1 MLKSRPVVLDFEG
14 FRHKKSGFIIKELAV
29 STENYCDT
37 VSFLPPT
44 SFNILSSSERRSY
57 SWVSKYL
64 HGLNWESGDYP
75 YCYLQQIFD
84 SIALRFPLATFYAKG
99 TEKTETIQKLLKKDV
114 INLEILLCP
123 KIENLKFFHET
134 PICTLHVL
142 SCPKRQRNQH
152 CARKKATLFYLWL
165 TNESTVR
172 ESSIVSTSSELVPK
186 FSGLQLYSG

>member
-14 FRHKKSGFIIKELAV
+14 FLHKKSGFIIKELAV

-84 SIALRFPLATFYAKG
+84 SIALRFP
-99 TEKTETIQKLLKKDV
+99 
-114 INLEILLCP
+114 
-123 KIENLKFFHET
+123 
-134 PICTLHVL
+134 
-142 SCPKRQRNQH
+142 
-152 CARKKATLFYLWL
+152 
-165 TNESTVR
+165 
-172 ESSIVSTSSELVPK
+172 
-186 FSGLQLYSG
+186 

>member
-37 VSFLPPT
+37 VSFLPAT

-64 HGLNWESGDYP
+64 HGLNWESGDHP

-84 SIALRFPLATFYAKG
+84 SIALRFT
-99 TEKTETIQKLLKKDV
+99 
-114 INLEILLCP
+114 
-123 KIENLKFFHET
+123 
-134 PICTLHVL
+134 
-142 SCPKRQRNQH
+142 
-152 CARKKATLFYLWL
+152 
-165 TNESTVR
+165 
-172 ESSIVSTSSELVPK
+172 
-186 FSGLQLYSG
+186 